1 MLSTITL
8 FIEFLV
14 LAFMKSSSYEERP
27 AALIIVFIA
36 LFSFSFLYDVSRSAV
51 LRKYSAPLFCGYLF
65 RLFLLFFDV
74 YGRNIYSLPGSGADS
89 EMFYYNAV
97 QFINGLNGRSGAF
110 ITLTGTIMKWV
121 GVSRLFVQFILML
134 FSMVAIIF
142 AARTMEY
149 VVADKRTKQVAVFIL
164 CLLPNF
170 AILSCIYLRE
180 SVIAML
186 LSISFYCF
194 VRWVNRGREGFFW
207 FAFVFVFAAARFHS
221 GVVGVAMG
229 YIAARMLYD
238 KEDGRFEFAAKS
250 AITAAFFL
258 LVFAYLY
265 LNYADTLFG
274 KMVNIESVEDIA
286 SGVGRGGSSYAQY
299 VGDSSTPL
307 NMVIYTIPRMLYF
320 LFSPFPWQWRGL
332 SDIIAFCFSSLFFLW
347 TAINTVRYL
356 KNKYPEN
363 RAVVMGLS
371 IVALCTLFIF
381 AWGTSNTGTA
391 IRHRDKA
398 IVLYGILWCCTRIP
412 RTSRRCITNGKSF
425 GNYTGL

>member
-65 RLFLLFFDV
+65 RLFLLFFDM

-97 QFINGLNGRSGAF
+97 QFINGLNGYSGAF

-142 AARTMEY
+142 AAKTMEY
-149 VVADKRTKQVAVFIL
+149 VVADKRTKQAAMFIL

-229 YIAARMLYD
+229 YIVARLLYD
-238 KEDGRFEFAAKS
+238 KRKGRFELATRS
-250 AITAAFFL
+250 MISAAFFL
-258 LVFAYLY
+258 FIFAYLY

-381 AWGTSNTGTA
+381 AWGVSNTGTA
-391 IRHRDKA
+391 CRHRDKA
-398 IVLYGILWCCTRIP
+398 IVLYGILWCCTYQNKNQRKLSNA
-412 RTSRRCITNGKSF
+412 R
-425 GNYTGL
+425 